1 MFRLNLKILFTNKLT
16 LSAVVV
22 EMVVRVVVVLVVVL
36 TVVVVVVVMVVEVV
50 AVTVVEVAVVVVVV
64 SLSSSSEFAQ
74 HLCLGFFLQL
84 IILQTAWKQN
94 RLDGW

>member
-36 TVVVVVVVMVVEVV
+36 TVVVVVVMVVEVV

-64 SLSSSSEFAQ
+64 SLSSSSELAQ